1 MTYQIVKIEKK
12 RFTVWGE
19 FTYPPS
25 DQKEADRIISFIEYI
40 KSAPTSSDFILR
52 EVETD
57 HFFNLV
63 SVSDRIKE
71 RLKP

>member
-1 MTYQIVKIEKK
+1 MTYQIAKIDKK
-12 RFTVWGE
+12 KITVWGE
-19 FTYPPS
+19 FIYPPK
-25 DQKEADRIISFIEYI
+25 DREEADRIISFIEYI
-40 KSAPTSSDFILR
+40 KSAHSSSDFILR

-57 HFFNLV
+57 HFYNLV